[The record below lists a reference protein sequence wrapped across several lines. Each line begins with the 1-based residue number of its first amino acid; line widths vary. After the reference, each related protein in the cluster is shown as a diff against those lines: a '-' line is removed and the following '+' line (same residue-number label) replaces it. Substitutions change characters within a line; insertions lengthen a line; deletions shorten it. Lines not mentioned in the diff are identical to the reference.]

1 METATLSPRT
11 FVSYCTGHFKRVNFS
26 RVVLYS
32 KNNFRVEEVTGV
44 WFDCD
49 TNIDSFDR
57 CLFHQAIDDNLNYDS
72 SGTISR
78 RGSVKISTP
87 PQHTWGS
94 KCLSIRIKA
103 SASFTINVFGTDS
116 QNRIYRY
123 YEETVSDQN
132 LNGEKIVNFLVR
144 FSHISLYRFQ

>member
-1 METATLSPRT
+1 M
-11 FVSYCTGHFKRVNFS
+11 
-26 RVVLYS
+26 
-32 KNNFRVEEVTGV
+32 TGV

-49 TNIDSFDR
+49 TQIDSFDR
-57 CLFHQAIDDNLNYDS
+57 CLFHQAIDDNMNYDS

-116 QNRIYRY
+116 GSIYRY
-123 YEETVSDQN
+123 YEKTEN
-132 LNGEKIVNFLVR
+132 PIGEKIVNFLAR
-144 FSHISLYRFQ
+144 FSQISLYDILKRDASPR

>member
-1 METATLSPRT
+1 M
-11 FVSYCTGHFKRVNFS
+11 
-26 RVVLYS
+26 
-32 KNNFRVEEVTGV
+32 NFRVNEVTGV

-49 TNIDSFDR
+49 TQIDSFDR

-116 QNRIYRY
+116 GRIYRY
-123 YEETVSDQN
+123 YEKTEN
-132 LNGEKIVNFLVR
+132 PIGEKIVNFLVR
-144 FSHISLYRFQ
+144 FSHISLHDISKWGASSRWWSSLEYIIQRNARKPS